1 MTSRYIYIYIY
12 VAGWGERGS
21 AEPTGK
27 SVSVSFRVRVV
38 HAYEHEAKLRG
49 RVRDDAFPLLVVVSG
64 RFVLPVVFR
73 NLWLEFVERGFQQFR
88 LYWLLFSKVPFSN
101 FALWLLCARV
111 SRLLQVVG
119 SSLLTICK
127 GFR

>member
-1 MTSRYIYIYIY
+1 M
-12 VAGWGERGS
+12 
-21 AEPTGK
+21 
-27 SVSVSFRVRVV
+27 SVSFRVRVV

-73 NLWLEFVERGFQQFR
+73 NLWLEFVERGFQRFR
-88 LYWLLFSKVPFSN
+88 LYWLLFSKVPFSH